1 MPTRADVLTGL
12 SAALA
17 ALYSDQAS
25 ARRLA
30 ASIGLPP
37 EYIPFDARAINTW
50 VAIVREAEVQGRT
63 AQLLVLVKQE
73 YPQQQQLAAACQAYN
88 DWEAAGR
95 PGDTL
100 GLTSFASAGA
110 IAAAFAPPPPVL
122 PPDPDPFIGRVREL
136 AHFQSLLENK
146 HVVVISGMAGAGKTT
161 LATRLIYAA
170 TQPERAFWHTF
181 HEGEGVDSLIWKL
194 AEFLYHHAQPDLW
207 HLLDSTRRTGGRPP
221 PPGVL
226 FDYLFQGLRGHDFLL
241 CLDDFHLVAT
251 DSLVDQLVTQLA
263 RAVWPGDLALILT
276 SRSTPDFVQTVQV
289 EPLVGLNLSETQHLL
304 RARGVRLGPELTAE
318 LHRRVAGNPQLVT
331 LAVQIL
337 QQASD
342 LATAIARL
350 GEATNIERYLLREVD
365 DGLDGAAREAMTAV
379 AMLLSYPGT
388 RSAIEAVADRG
399 NLRRTLSML
408 CEHHLL
414 TERLGPHGKE
424 YSQHAIIQAF
434 YYELPA
440 RRERRAWHRRAAVFY
455 ENEEPDSLRA
465 AQHNLLAG
473 EVVRAAELATADVW
487 ALVNQGQARNLANL
501 LIQLADQELPLE
513 WQAAV
518 ACARAEIHHF
528 FRETDAQQTSC
539 QMVLDLTN
547 RLPDNQAMQR
557 LNGRA
562 CRAMASLFVDTAPAQ
577 ALDWLQRALT
587 VAATVDVQEEAAA
600 YTLMSTVHLNLGDF
614 DAARATAL
622 RSLAL
627 LPDSPSQ
634 TRLDTIMNLGTIA
647 SASGNLI
654 EGQRYTDQAL
664 RLADSLQDDYRKITI
679 LMNRGLDRFIG
690 GDWREGM
697 NDLAAARL
705 LAERV
710 GSSRQQTELAA
721 NVAGML
727 LLLGDEAVY
736 THLQQALD
744 LARLNHLPESEA
756 ATLLNL
762 AEWYR
767 RQPQLDQAEGAA
779 LAAAELVEHGT
790 MESLLPEACRRL
802 AEIRLAQG
810 QIAEAQASIERSL
823 AAARALALT
832 SEEGASL
839 RVQGEIFTTVGQP
852 TAAAESLAQSL
863 ALLADQSPYEAAR
876 TQVALSAHLRM
887 QGDIEQADI
896 LRQQAAST
904 FARLGAMADLA
915 QLNGFGREE

>member
-50 VAIVREAEVQGRT
+50 VAIVRETEVQGRT
-63 AQLLVLVKQE
+63 AQLLVLVKHE
-73 YPQQQQLAAACQAYN
+73 YPQQQELAAACQAYS

-95 PGDTL
+95 PGDTV
-100 GLTSFASAGA
+100 GLTSPASAGA
-110 IAAAFAPPPPVL
+110 MAAAFSPPRPVL
-122 PPDPDPFIGRVREL
+122 PPDPDPFIGRTHEL
-136 AHFQSLLENK
+136 AYFQDLLERK
-146 HVVVISGMAGAGKTT
+146 HFVVITGMAGTGKTT
-161 LATRLIYAA
+161 LARRLIYATA
-170 TQPERAFWHTF
+170 QTARAFWHTF
-181 HEGEGVDSLIWKL
+181 HEDEGIDILIWKL
-194 AEFLYHHAQPDLW
+194 AEFLYHHEQPDLW
-207 HLLDSTRRTGGRPP
+207 HLLDSTRRTGGHPP
-221 PPGVL
+221 PPPVL
-226 FDYLFQGLRGHDFLL
+226 FDYLFQGLHGHGFLV
-241 CLDDFHLVAT
+241 CLDDFHLVET
-251 DSLVDQLVTQLA
+251 DTLVDQLVNQLA
-263 RAVWPGDLALILT
+263 RAVWPGELSLILT
-276 SRSTPDFVQTVQV
+276 SRSLPDFVQTVQF
-289 EPLVGLNLSETQHLL
+289 EPLEGLDQAATQRLLQTVGISLDPPL
-304 RARGVRLGPELTAE
+304 AGE
-318 LHRRVAGNPQLVT
+318 LHYRVGGNPQLIM
-331 LAVQIL
+331 LAAQVL
-337 QQASD
+337 QRSTDQAAAIGR
-342 LATAIARL
+342 LA
-350 GEATNIERYLLREVD
+350 EAVDIERYLLRQVD
-365 DGLDGAAREAMTAV
+365 DNLDGAARAAMTAV
-379 AMLLSYPGT
+379 AILRGHPGT
-388 RSAIEAVADRG
+388 RSAIEAIAERS
-399 NLRRTLSML
+399 NLRRTLHAL

-414 TERLGPHGKE
+414 SEDSGPNGKT
-424 YSQHAIIQAF
+424 YHQHAIIQTF
-434 YYELPA
+434 YYEMPT
-440 RRERRAWHRRAAVFY
+440 RRDRQAWHRRAAVFY
-455 ENEEPDSLRA
+455 ETDEPDTLRA
-465 AQHNLLAG
+465 AQHHLLASNT
-473 EVVRAAELATADVW
+473 VRAAGLATADVW

-501 LIQLADQELPLE
+501 LVQLADQELPLE

-518 ACARAEIHHF
+518 ACAQAEIHNF
-528 FRETDAQQTSC
+528 FRETDAQQISC

-600 YTLMSTVHLNLGDF
+600 YTLVSSVHLNLGDF
-614 DAARATAL
+614 DAARSAAL

-634 TRLDTIMNLGTIA
+634 VRLDTTMNLGAIA
-647 SASGNLI
+647 GVCGHFA

-690 GDWREGM
+690 GAWREGM
-697 NDLAAARL
+697 NDLTAARL

-710 GSSRQQTELAA
+710 GSARQQTELAA

-727 LLLGDEAVY
+727 LLLGDEAAY
-736 THLQQALD
+736 AHLQQALD
-744 LARLNHLPESEA
+744 LARLNRLPESEA

-767 RQPQLDQAEGAA
+767 RQQQLDQAEGAV

-810 QIAEAQASIERSL
+810 RIAEAQACIERSL

-832 SEEGASL
+832 SEEGASQ
-839 RVQGEIFTTVGQP
+839 RVQGEIFSAAGQP
-852 TAAAESLAQSL
+852 TAAAESLAQGL

-887 QGDIEQADI
+887 QDDIDQANS
-896 LRQQAAST
+896 LHQQAAAT

-915 QLNGFGREE
+915 PSNDIGRDK